1 MATTPLL
8 LGDRYEVGRLLGAG
22 GMAEVFEG
30 RDRLLARRVA
40 IKVLLAEFAQD
51 PSFLVRF
58 RREAQAAAGLSHPNI
73 VAVYDTGVEQG
84 TNFIVM
90 EFVEGRTL
98 RDLLRIGG
106 PPPADRAAAIA
117 SDVCDALAAAHARG
131 IIHRDV
137 KPANVMLTADGIVK
151 VMDFGI
157 ARATTSEPITQTA
170 AVVGTARY
178 VSPEQ
183 VQGGEV
189 DARSDLY
196 SLGCMLYELLTGRV
210 PFTGESPVAIA
221 YRHVRDDPVPPRRVD
236 PRVPAAFE
244 AITLRAMAKDPE
256 ARYQTAVEMR
266 ADLERALAGQPT
278 AAMAPAAGLGAEAT
292 QAMPRTFGYQP
303 ATRPGGP
310 PPAGYPHAPPRR
322 RRLAPVLL
330 GLLAV
335 LLAVGTF
342 AVVARNARPQATQGA
357 LTTLPTTL
365 VPTTAQPPRTTAAP
379 ATTRLTTTSQQT
391 TTTRRQTTT
400 TARQQTTTTQ
410 GQALVPDVLG
420 RREDVAKQ
428 LLQNRGFE
436 VNSQD
441 VLTQDRRLDGRV
453 VAQSPGPNTTV
464 PSGSTV
470 NIFIG
475 NAQ

>member
-40 IKVLLAEFAQD
+40 IKVLLAEFARD
-51 PSFLVRF
+51 PAFLVRF
-58 RREAQAAAGLSHPNI
+58 KREAQAAASLSHPNI

-106 PPPADRAAAIA
+106 PPPAERAAAIA
-117 SDVCDALAAAHARG
+117 SDICDALAAAHARG

-137 KPANVMLTADGIVK
+137 KPGNMMLTADGVVK

-170 AVVGTARY
+170 AVVGTAQY
-178 VSPEQ
+178 ISPEQ
-183 VQGGEV
+183 VQGGQV

-196 SLGCMLYELLTGRV
+196 SLGCVLYELLTGRP
-210 PFTGESPVAIA
+210 PFSGESPVAIA
-221 YRHVRDDPVPPRRVD
+221 YRHVRDDPTPPRRVD

-244 AITLRAMAKDPE
+244 AITLRAMAKDP
-256 ARYQTAVEMR
+256 ADRYQTAVEMR
-266 ADLERALAGQPT
+266 ADLERALAGQPV
-278 AAMAPAAGLGAEAT
+278 AAVAPAGIGAGAT
-292 QAMPRTFGYQP
+292 QAMPRTSGYQP
-303 ATRPGGP
+303 DTGPGGL
-310 PPAGYPHAPPRR
+310 PPAGYPDAPPRR
-322 RRLAPVLL
+322 SRRAAVLL
-330 GLLAV
+330 ALLAV
-335 LLAVGTF
+335 LLAVAAF
-342 AVVARNARPQATQGA
+342 AVVAMNTRGRPTTQGA
-357 LTTLPTTL
+357 VTTLPTTL
-365 VPTTAQPPRTTAAP
+365 VPTTPP
-379 ATTRLTTTSQQT
+379 TTTGAPSTSRET
-391 TTTRRQTTT
+391 TTTRQPTTTTRQQTTT
-400 TARQQTTTTQ
+400 TARQETTTTQ
-410 GQALVPDVLG
+410 GRALVPDVLG
-420 RREDVAKQ
+420 RREEVAKQ
-428 LLQNRGFE
+428 LLENRGFQVDSQE
-436 VNSQD
+436 VQI
-441 VLTQDRRLDGRV
+441 QDRRLDGRV
-453 VAQSPGPNTTV
+453 VDQDPRPSTPV

-475 NAQ
+475 HAA